1 MDNGSE
7 LSSSWSFASS
17 SYESDRDCIHDEP
30 GTRLDLLSLSKLSG
44 NLEKLVLNA
53 EYDYSDAEIVVDGIT
68 VGVNRCILAARSQF
82 FHKKFKDNEN
92 SVKEGKPKYLLKDL
106 LPGGSIGYEAFMVF
120 LNYLY
125 TGKLK
130 PPPPEVSTCVDITC
144 THDACRPAI
153 NYAVELMYAFAT
165 FQIKE
170 LVMAVQRHLVNL
182 VDEATVDDVIPI
194 LLVAFHCS
202 LDLLLERCVQKVE
215 RSDLDIFT
223 LEKELP
229 SKVLT
234 DIKARRLK
242 SQIVIEQDTMEGG
255 SLHEKRIRKIL
266 KALESDDI
274 ELLKLLLG
282 ESNVTLNDA
291 CALHYAAA
299 YCNSKVV
306 NEVLK
311 MGIADVNLRN
321 SRGYTVLHVG
331 ARRMEPSIIMS
342 LLDKGASALDTTLDG
357 LTALSICLR
366 VTRLKDYNETAK
378 EGEITNKDRL
388 CIDVL
393 EREMNRNPMIGNIST
408 SSSVVADDLL
418 AMLLLLENRVAMARM
433 MFPIEAKLAMDI
445 AHVESTSEFTGLSEI
460 NDLCGDLTG
469 VVLNGFPPENVKGLQ
484 ERLAAL
490 QKTGDQGGEPLRN
503 W

>member
-1 MDNGSE
+1 M
-7 LSSSWSFASS
+7 
-17 SYESDRDCIHDEP
+17 
-30 GTRLDLLSLSKLSG
+30 
-44 NLEKLVLNA
+44 
-53 EYDYSDAEIVVDGIT
+53 
-68 VGVNRCILAARSQF
+68 
-82 FHKKFKDNEN
+82 
-92 SVKEGKPKYLLKDL
+92 
-106 LPGGSIGYEAFMVF
+106 
-120 LNYLY
+120 
-125 TGKLK
+125 
-130 PPPPEVSTCVDITC
+130 
-144 THDACRPAI
+144 
-153 NYAVELMYAFAT
+153 
-165 FQIKE
+165 
-170 LVMAVQRHLVNL
+170 QRHLVNL

-229 SKVLT
+229 SKVLI
-234 DIKARRLK
+234 DINARRLK
-242 SQIVIEQDTMEGG
+242 SQIVIEQDVIMEGG

-311 MGIADVNLRN
+311 LGIADVNLRN
-321 SRGYTVLHVG
+321 SRGYTVLHIG

-378 EGEITNKDRL
+378 EGQITNKDRL

-393 EREMNRNPMIGNIST
+393 EREMNRNPMIGNIAT
-408 SSSVVADDLL
+408 SSSEVADELL
-418 AMLLLLENRVAMARM
+418 AMLLLLENRGTLV
-433 MFPIEAKLAMDI
+433 
-445 AHVESTSEFTGLSEI
+445 
-460 NDLCGDLTG
+460 
-469 VVLNGFPPENVKGLQ
+469 
-484 ERLAAL
+484 
-490 QKTGDQGGEPLRN
+490 
-503 W
+503 

>member
-1 MDNGSE
+1 M
-7 LSSSWSFASS
+7 
-17 SYESDRDCIHDEP
+17 
-30 GTRLDLLSLSKLSG
+30 
-44 NLEKLVLNA
+44 
-53 EYDYSDAEIVVDGIT
+53 
-68 VGVNRCILAARSQF
+68 
-82 FHKKFKDNEN
+82 
-92 SVKEGKPKYLLKDL
+92 
-106 LPGGSIGYEAFMVF
+106 
-120 LNYLY
+120 
-125 TGKLK
+125 
-130 PPPPEVSTCVDITC
+130 
-144 THDACRPAI
+144 
-153 NYAVELMYAFAT
+153 
-165 FQIKE
+165 
-170 LVMAVQRHLVNL
+170 QRHLVNL

-202 LDLLLERCVQKVE
+202 LGLLLEHCVQKVE
-215 RSDLDIFT
+215 RSDLEIFT

-242 SQIVIEQDTMEGG
+242 SQIVIEQDVIMEGG

-378 EGEITNKDRL
+378 EGQITNKDRL

-393 EREMNRNPMIGNIST
+393 EREMNRNPMIGNIAT
-408 SSSVVADDLL
+408 SSSEVADELL
-418 AMLLLLENRVAMARM
+418 AMLLLLENRGTLV
-433 MFPIEAKLAMDI
+433 
-445 AHVESTSEFTGLSEI
+445 
-460 NDLCGDLTG
+460 
-469 VVLNGFPPENVKGLQ
+469 
-484 ERLAAL
+484 
-490 QKTGDQGGEPLRN
+490 
-503 W
+503 

>member
-1 MDNGSE
+1 MQ
-7 LSSSWSFASS
+7 
-17 SYESDRDCIHDEP
+17 R
-30 GTRLDLLSLSKLSG
+30 RL
-44 NLEKLVLNA
+44 
-53 EYDYSDAEIVVDGIT
+53 I
-68 VGVNRCILAARSQF
+68 
-82 FHKKFKDNEN
+82 
-92 SVKEGKPKYLLKDL
+92 
-106 LPGGSIGYEAFMVF
+106 
-120 LNYLY
+120 
-125 TGKLK
+125 
-130 PPPPEVSTCVDITC
+130 
-144 THDACRPAI
+144 
-153 NYAVELMYAFAT
+153 
-165 FQIKE
+165 
-170 LVMAVQRHLVNL
+170 NL

-202 LDLLLERCVQKVE
+202 LGLLLEHCVQKVE
-215 RSDLDIFT
+215 RSDLEIFT

-418 AMLLLLENRVAMARM
+418 AMLLLLENRGALVNSNKNS
-433 MFPIEAKLAMDI
+433 MF
-445 AHVESTSEFTGLSEI
+445 TSSA
-460 NDLCGDLTG
+460 C
-469 VVLNGFPPENVKGLQ
+469 
-484 ERLAAL
+484 
-490 QKTGDQGGEPLRN
+490 
-503 W
+503 